1 VQRKNSFDLFSAKGV
16 LKLKNALDR
25 ILESVK
31 DEYDTQIKVNT
42 IRGATLN
49 S

>member
-1 VQRKNSFDLFSAKGV
+1 LTYLPKESE
-16 LKLKNALDR
+16 KLKNALDR
-25 ILESVK
+25 NLESVK
-31 DEYDTQIKVNT
+31 DEYDTLIKVNT